1 MKPILMIASLGVQ
14 IGMLVA
20 PLQLPVLSGGS
31 IYLMSVALLQIKTV
45 WGCFMCNNLKSY
57 FLFSMMRMKIYCEQ
71 VKKKIKQ
78 NHNIFLLKEIC
89 QTYASIIF

>member
-1 MKPILMIASLGVQ
+1 MFCMKPILMIASLGVQ

-45 WGCFMCNNLKSY
+45 
-57 FLFSMMRMKIYCEQ
+57 
-71 VKKKIKQ
+71 
-78 NHNIFLLKEIC
+78 
-89 QTYASIIF
+89 